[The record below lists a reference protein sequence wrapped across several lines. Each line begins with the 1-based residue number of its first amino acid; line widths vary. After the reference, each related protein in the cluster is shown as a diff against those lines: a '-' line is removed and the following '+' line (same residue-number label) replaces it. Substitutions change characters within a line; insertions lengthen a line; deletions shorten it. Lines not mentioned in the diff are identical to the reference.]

1 MDRGW
6 SARRGRP
13 AVLALGEKNG
23 RGEGRRDRVEEAER
37 RPDASARAVEAAA
50 VKAIGG
56 REEG

>member
-1 MDRGW
+1 
-6 SARRGRP
+6 
-13 AVLALGEKNG
+13 LALGEKNG